1 MGTNPSVSSYFAG
14 KGATQTKYNFGYY
27 SEAITT
33 TGGGGYYAG
42 QGGRG
47 GNSGGGSSFI
57 SGYKGCIAITSESDI
72 TPICTEEEDPT
83 NQDISCSYH
92 YSGYK
97 FTDGVM
103 IAGNEVMTD
112 PDGSTVTGHS
122 GNGYARITLID

>member
-1 MGTNPSVSSYFAG
+1 MKKYFLNIVLLVNIIKIIYSAYEIPGKINHTHENFSYSMQKDMANCTCDLSSLCD
-14 KGATQTKYNFGYY
+14 YNCPCDP
-27 SEAITT
+27 
-33 TGGGGYYAG
+33 
-42 QGGRG
+42 
-47 GNSGGGSSFI
+47 
-57 SGYKGCIAITSESDI
+57 K
-72 TPICTEEEDPT
+72 CTEEEDPT

-103 IAGNEVMTD
+103 IAGNEQMTD